1 MSTLVRKTGWIEA
14 DRTRGKRTALTTNTG
29 GTILVVPD
37 PNKVNTGVVP
47 GYGDGT
53 SVQKIYIYEST
64 NSAKTAWA
72 LRATISAPAGKTFT
86 GNGENM
92 MSADLFTDNSVGIAY
107 RTTDGSLYWTKVTY
121 STWSIATAELI
132 ATNAGSLTWQ
142 CLDVSIS
149 DGNAPL
155 VHAMYTT
162 PTSGNFAKTRTFL
175 RRTSLSTWAQI
186 GQQDVTNTVAAKAQ
200 TMDVSVTWIP
210 GGAATTRE
218 YAYAHTV
225 ITSGVDAG
233 TLVFRSSVNEQSGTA
248 AAVETALGTFS
259 KNDLPKD
266 FNTPL
271 KARSIML
278 FPTGVG
284 EFTMSTQVFYTKP
297 KFGVARWRKVS
308 GVWTLVTPYTSYT
321 STSTATTTFGGMTQ
335 TYGSDVLTFITNART
350 TNSTT
355 WDLEA
360 TLVRFDRTSDSALW
374 GAGFFYFDNLQFY
387 NTYFPQGGTGRNY
400 NFRNHDVIMGHRTA
414 GSGYEIQHCF
424 ISPMRAPA
432 STTPRAGEIST
443 TSIPSLSADADLDRQ
458 YGQGRIK
465 IRWDFAKDSNFV
477 TSVRT
482 FIQSDSKFQKV
493 DLTGSSGKV
502 VRFTD
507 KLPNSSSLEQGT
519 WWVRAAHI
527 NEYGLVS
534 TFTTPQ
540 SFTVSHPPS
549 ATDLSPTGAKTFVFG
564 TGSRE
569 FLWKFSDPSN
579 TGGFQIPENPDPID
593 DFQTAYQ
600 IVIERTSDNTVVVDT
615 GKIDATAPGH
625 VEVLSPTLKDV
636 ELKWKVRVWDRDD
649 VVGEYSSYSIFTV
662 VDGPTVVINTPTNGQ
677 VLISAVPSINFTPV
691 VGGSR
696 TINKYRVLV
705 TKGSATIHDSGF
717 KTLPAIPSG
726 TPVNYAPDQI
736 VFHNHEAYTVTVR
749 VTDNVALE
757 GQSSV
762 TVTTDW
768 VVPPGATGLI
778 VDSAPFNV
786 ENQGYVSVF
795 WDDTMRDADFIAWG
809 IMRKDDIID
818 AGTLAVLEEGE
829 WKELAFEY
837 SPAELYEYRDYYAP
851 SGYRVQYRV
860 VQIVDR
866 FGDQVVSENTNS
878 FDVYPMSDGYWLI
891 EPRVSEIEASAFK
904 LSIVTG
910 DSYSDEWESESYTI
924 IGGGRHV
931 DRGQHLGLSGTLQVQ
946 LRNTGG
952 TSARQKKIRL
962 GVMQAENREIYLRTP
977 FGDLYRVS
985 VGNLGISRI
994 AGVGRD
1000 EFVDVT
1006 LPYVEVGE

>member
-1 MSTLVRKTGWIEA
+1 MSTQVRKLGWVEA
-14 DRTRGKRTALTTNTG
+14 DRTRGKRVALTTNTG

-37 PNKVNTGVVP
+37 PNKVDATVP
-47 GYGDGT
+47 NYGDKT
-53 SVQKIYIYEST
+53 NVQKIYIYEST
-64 NSAKTAWA
+64 NSAKTTWA
-72 LRATISAPAGKTFT
+72 LRATVTAPAGKTFT

-92 MSADLFTDNSVGIAY
+92 MSADLFTDNSIGIAY
-107 RTTDGSLYWTKVTY
+107 RTTDGSLYWSKVTY
-121 STWSIATAELI
+121 TTWAVATAELI

-149 DGNAPL
+149 DGNAVL

-162 PTSGNFAKTRTFL
+162 PTSGNYAKTRTFL
-175 RRTSLSTWAQI
+175 RRTSLNTWAQI
-186 GQQDVTNTVAAKAQ
+186 GQQDVTNTVVAKAQ
-200 TMDVSVTWIP
+200 SMDVSCTWIP
-210 GGAATTRE
+210 GGAATSRE

-233 TLVFRSSVNEQSGTA
+233 TLVFRTSVNEQTGTA

-278 FPTGVG
+278 FPSGVG
-284 EFTMSTQVFYTKP
+284 EFTMSTQTFYTHP

-321 STSTATTTFGGMTQ
+321 STSTATTSFGGMTQ

-360 TLVRFDRTSDSALW
+360 TLVRFDRSNDTAAW

-400 NFRNHDVIMGHRTA
+400 NFRNHDVVMAHRTA
-414 GSGYEIQHCF
+414 GSGYELQHAF

-432 STTPRAGEIST
+432 TVSPRSGEVST
-443 TSIPSLSADADLDRQ
+443 TSIPALTADADLDRQ

-477 TSVRT
+477 TSLRT
-482 FIQSDSKFQKV
+482 FVQSDSKYQKV

-507 KLPNSSSLEQGT
+507 KLPTSLSLEQGT
-519 WWVRAAHI
+519 WWVRAAHV

-534 TFTTPQ
+534 SFTAAQ

-549 ATDLSPTGAKTFVFG
+549 ATDLSPSGAKTFVYG
-564 TGSRE
+564 SGSRE

-579 TGGFQIPENPDPID
+579 AGFNIPENDTVD

-615 GKIDATAPGH
+615 GKIDALAPGH
-625 VEVLSPTLKDV
+625 VEILSPTLKDV
-636 ELKWKVRVWDRDD
+636 ELKWKVRLWDRDD
-649 VVGEYSSYSIFTV
+649 VAGEYSSYSIFTV
-662 VDGPTVVINTPTNGQ
+662 VDGPSVAITAPTNGQ
-677 VLISAVPSINFTPV
+677 VLISAIPAITFTPT
-691 VGGSR
+691 VGGTR

-705 TKGSATIHDSGF
+705 TKGPALVHDSGF
-717 KTLPAIPSG
+717 VAVGNLSSG
-726 TPVNYAPDQI
+726 TPITYAPDK
-736 VFHNHEAYTVTVR
+736 VVYTNHESYTVTVR
-749 VTDNVALE
+749 VTDNVGLE
-757 GQSSV
+757 GSSQV
-762 TVTTDW
+762 AITTNW
-768 VVPPGATGLI
+768 IVPPGAAGLI
-778 VDSAPFNV
+778 VDKTPFNV
-786 ENQGYVSVF
+786 ENQGYISVF
-795 WDDTMRDADFIAWG
+795 WDDTQRDADFIAWD

-818 AGTLAVLEEGE
+818 PATLAVLEEGV
-829 WKELAFEY
+829 WQELAFEY
-837 SPAELYEYRDYYAP
+837 TPAEIYEYRDYYAP

-860 VQIVDR
+860 IQIVDR
-866 FGDQVVSENTNS
+866 FGDQVASENTNTY
-878 FDVYPMSDGYWLI
+878 DVFPMSDGYWLI

-904 LSIVTG
+904 LSIVTS
-910 DSYSDEWESESYTI
+910 DSYTDEWESETYNI

-931 DRGQHLGLSGTLQVQ
+931 DRGEHLGLSGSLNVQ
-946 LRNTGG
+946 IRNNGG
-952 TSARQKKIRL
+952 TTARQKKIRL
-962 GVMQAENREIYLRTP
+962 EVLKAENREVYLRTP

-985 VGNLGISRI
+985 IGNLGIGRI

-1006 LPYVEVGE
+1006 MPYTEVGE